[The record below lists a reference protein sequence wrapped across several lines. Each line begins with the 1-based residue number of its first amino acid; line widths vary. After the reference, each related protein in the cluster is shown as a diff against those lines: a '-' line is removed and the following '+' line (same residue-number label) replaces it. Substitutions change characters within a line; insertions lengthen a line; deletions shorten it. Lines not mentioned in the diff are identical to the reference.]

1 MHDLLVASCP
11 FCFNDVSWKIG
22 CGIRMIKRCSLLLV
36 ERRTELRNG
45 HESEYANYLFFALH
59 CTVRERARIQE
70 SFAPSK
76 KILLNFYLF
85 FLKMIAFPLVS
96 KYC

>member
-1 MHDLLVASCP
+1 
-11 FCFNDVSWKIG
+11 
-22 CGIRMIKRCSLLLV
+22 MIKKCGVFPQPILAVVVHCCSLSGEL
-36 ERRTELRNG
+36 TELRNG
-45 HESEYANYLFFALH
+45 HESEYADYLFFALH

-85 FLKMIAFPLVS
+85 FLKMIAFPLLS